1 MSEVNQTPE
10 EKNAQLEEQAEREFA
25 EISKDTQ
32 IARDENYELGKRIT
46 EYAHSQ
52 LKHFMQVDSDLAQG
66 VITFEGVPY
75 ICSFHRTMNDL
86 MEDTWSMD
94 IASVEFIGTTDILEE
109 LAHRNDYI
117 LLAEPMEPDDDDE
130 D

>member
-1 MSEVNQTPE
+1 MDIEQNSE

-25 EISKDTQ
+25 EIANDADD
-32 IARDENYELGKRIT
+32 ARNANYELGKRIT

-75 ICSFHRTMNDL
+75 ICSFYRTVNDL

-94 IASVEFIGTTDILEE
+94 IASVEFVGTTDMLEE

-117 LLAEPMEPDDDDE
+117 LLAEPMELDDE
-130 D
+130 DED

>member
-1 MSEVNQTPE
+1 MIEDNQTPE

-25 EISKDTQ
+25 EIANDADD
-32 IARDENYELGKRIT
+32 ARNANYELGKRIT

-52 LKHFMQVDSDLAQG
+52 LKHFMRVDSDLAQG

-75 ICSFHRTMNDL
+75 ICSFYRTVDDL
-86 MEDTWSMD
+86 IADSWSMD
-94 IASVEFIGTTDILEE
+94 IASVEFVGTTDMLEE

-117 LLAEPMEPDDDDE
+117 MLVESLDE
-130 D
+130 DED